1 MVICG
6 HLATQFH
13 LLGSMRPLI
22 ATPKTKENIVQHLG
36 EYFADT
42 LVECTYYVHDG
53 TLTAEDVANMIFD
66 ELEDWMAYHASMTNA
81 ADAIRNALRE
91 RVSESRTMS

>member
-6 HLATQFH
+6 HRHTQFH
-13 LLGSMRPLI
+13 LIGSM
-22 ATPKTKENIVQHLG
+22 KNKEEIIQRLS

-42 LVECTYYVHDG
+42 LVECTDYVHDG
-53 TLTAEDVANMIFD
+53 TLVAEDVAKMIFD
-66 ELEDWMAYHASMTNA
+66 ELEDWMAYHGSMVNA

-91 RVSESRTMS
+91 RVS

>member
-1 MVICG
+1 MVSCG
-6 HLATQFH
+6 HRHTQFH
-13 LLGSMRPLI
+13 LIGSMRLQL
-22 ATPKTKENIVQHLG
+22 TTKNKEEIIQRLG

-42 LVECTYYVHDG
+42 LVECTDYVHDG
-53 TLTAEDVANMIFD
+53 TLTAEDVAKMIFD

-91 RVSESRTMS
+91 RVS

>member
-1 MVICG
+1 MVSCG
-6 HLATQFH
+6 QLPTQFH
-13 LLGSMRPLI
+13 LIGLMQ
-22 ATPKTKENIVQHLG
+22 TKEELIQRLS

-42 LVECTYYVHDG
+42 LVECTDHVHAG
-53 TLTAEDVANMIFD
+53 VITAEDVAKMIFD

-91 RVSESRTMS
+91 RVS

>member
-1 MVICG
+1 
-6 HLATQFH
+6 
-13 LLGSMRPLI
+13 MRPLLL
-22 ATPKTKENIVQHLG
+22 TSKTKEELTQRLG

-42 LVECTYYVHDG
+42 LVECTDYVHDG
-53 TLTAEDVANMIFD
+53 TLTAEDVAKMIFD

-91 RVSESRTMS
+91 RVS

>member
-13 LLGSMRPLI
+13 LLGLM
-22 ATPKTKENIVQHLG
+22 KTKAELTQSLG

-42 LVECTYYVHDG
+42 LVECTDYVHDG
-53 TLTAEDVANMIFD
+53 TLTAEDVAKMIFD
-66 ELEDWMAYHASMTNA
+66 GLEDWMAYHGSMVNA
-81 ADAIRNALRE
+81 ADAIRNALRQ
-91 RVSESRTMS
+91 RVS